1 MLDSAPIDELEA
13 ARPATAEVASRRW
26 SPGLAARLLLITL
39 GFVLL
44 TQVIF
49 FVPRVAAYRESQ
61 LRDRLSAAYTAALVF
76 GAAPDGM
83 LSKELTK
90 QILDSVGAQTIAIK
104 THNTRRLL
112 AMADAP
118 PPVTDSYDLRT
129 ATTMESIASA
139 FRGFFAPRDAVLMLV
154 GQAPMGGDFLEI
166 TLYEKRIT
174 DIVWAYSG
182 RFLRASVTIS
192 AAVALGLW
200 MAIWLFVLRPVRRLT
215 SNIIAFGQKPEDET
229 RVITPSGSGHEI
241 GKAEEALAAM
251 QLSLGRELEHKK
263 RLAQLGLAVAKINHD
278 LRNMLTAAQLISDRL
293 ATIPDPLAKRLG
305 PRLVATLDRAIAFC
319 QETLTYGGARE
330 KPPTPRDF
338 ALNAMLDD
346 VAEVIQARQAQSV
359 DIAIDVPDELE
370 VYADPDHVLRVVGNL
385 IRNATQALAQ
395 HGPGESKPAAIRI
408 KAVRQNG
415 AALIEVSDTGPGVP
429 AHLAA
434 RIFEPF
440 HLSTG
445 AGGSGLGLAI
455 AAELIE
461 RNGGAIVLA
470 PSRADDFYSGARF
483 QITLPLARRMAPARA
498 AS

>member
-1 MLDSAPIDELEA
+1 MLDSSPVTEFEE
-13 ARPATAEVASRRW
+13 ARPAAADAAPKRL

-76 GAAPDGM
+76 TAAPDGM

-118 PPVTDSYDLRT
+118 PPVTDSYDLRD
-129 ATTMESIASA
+129 ATMMDSIASA
-139 FRGFFAPRDAVLMLV
+139 FRGFFAPKDAVLKVV

-166 TLYEKRIT
+166 TLYETRIT

-182 RFLRASVTIS
+182 RFLRASLTIS

-200 MAIWLFVLRPVRRLT
+200 MAIWIFVLRPVRRLT
-215 SNIIAFGQKPEDET
+215 SNIIAFGEKPEDEA
-229 RVITPSGSGHEI
+229 RIIAPSGSGHEI

-251 QLSLGRELEHKK
+251 QRSLGRELEQKK

-293 ATIPDPLAKRLG
+293 ATIPDPLAIRLG

-319 QETLTYGGARE
+319 QETLSYGGAGE

-338 ALNAMLDD
+338 ALNAMLED
-346 VAEVIQARQAQSV
+346 VAEVIQARHTHIV
-359 DIAIDVPDELE
+359 DIAIDVPPDLE
-370 VYADPDHVLRVVGNL
+370 IRADPDHVLRVVGNL

-395 HGPGESKPAAIRI
+395 HGPGEGKPPAIRI
-408 KAVRQNG
+408 SAARRNDE
-415 AALIEVSDTGPGVP
+415 ALIEVSDTGPGVP
-429 AHLAA
+429 AQLAP

-440 HLSTG
+440 HISTR

-455 AAELIE
+455 AAELID
-461 RNGGAIVLA
+461 RNGGTIVLA
-470 PSRADDFYSGARF
+470 PSRPDDFYSGARF
-483 QITLPLARRMAPARA
+483 EITLPLARRMAPARA

>member
-1 MLDSAPIDELEA
+1 MLDSAPPSESDKA
-13 ARPATAEVASRRW
+13 QQAGATPRRW
-26 SPGLAARLLLITL
+26 SPGLAARLLLVTL

-44 TQVIF
+44 TQLIF
-49 FVPRVAAYRESQ
+49 FVPRVAAYRDSQ

-76 GAAPDGM
+76 GAASEGM
-83 LSKELTK
+83 LTNGLTK
-90 QILDSVGAQTIAIK
+90 EILDSVGAQTIAIK

-118 PPVTDSYDLRT
+118 PAVTDSYDLRD
-129 ATTMESIASA
+129 ATLMESIAST
-139 FRGFFAPRDAVLMLV
+139 FRGFFAPKDAVLKVV

-174 DIVWAYSG
+174 DIVWGYAG
-182 RFLRASVTIS
+182 RFLRASLMIS

-200 MAIWLFVLRPVRRLT
+200 IAIWLIVLKPVRRLT
-215 SNIIAFGQKPEDET
+215 SNIIAFGEKPEDET
-229 RVITPSGSGHEI
+229 RVITPSGRRHEI

-251 QLSLGRELEHKK
+251 QSSLGRELEHKK

-293 ATIPDPLAKRLG
+293 ATIPDPLAMRLG

-319 QETLTYGGARE
+319 QETLSYGGAGD
-330 KPPTPRDF
+330 KPPAPRDF
-338 ALNAMLDD
+338 ALNTVLDD
-346 VAEVIQARQAQSV
+346 VAELIQARQSHAV
-359 DIAIDVPDELE
+359 DIAVDVPDDLE
-370 VYADPDHVLRVVGNL
+370 IYADPDHVLRVVGNL

-395 HGPGESKPAAIRI
+395 HGPGEGKSPAIRI
-408 KAVRQNG
+408 SAARG
-415 AALIEVSDTGPGVP
+415 DGEALIEVADTGPGVP
-429 AHLAA
+429 ADLAP

-440 HLSTG
+440 HISTR

-455 AAELIE
+455 AAELID

-470 PSRADDFYSGARF
+470 PSRHGDFYSGARF
-483 QITLPLARRMAPARA
+483 EITLPLARRMAPARA
-498 AS
+498 AG

>member
-1 MLDSAPIDELEA
+1 MLDSAPPRERDKAQQA
-13 ARPATAEVASRRW
+13 AGSATPRGW
-26 SPGLAARLLLITL
+26 SPGLAARLLLLTV

-49 FVPRVAAYRESQ
+49 FVPRVAAYRDSQ

-76 GAAPDGM
+76 GAASEGM
-83 LSKELTK
+83 LTKELTK
-90 QILDSVGAQTIAIK
+90 EILDSVGAQTIAIK

-118 PPVTDSYDLRT
+118 PPVTDSYDLRDS
-129 ATTMESIASA
+129 TTMDSIAST
-139 FRGFFAPRDAVLMLV
+139 FRGFFAPKNAVLKVV

-174 DIVWAYSG
+174 DVVWGYAG
-182 RFLRASVTIS
+182 RFLRASLTIS
-192 AAVALGLW
+192 AAASLGLW
-200 MAIWLFVLRPVRRLT
+200 FAIWLIVLKPVRRLT
-215 SNIIAFGQKPEDET
+215 SNIIAFGEKPEDET
-229 RVITPSGSGHEI
+229 RVITPSGSAHEI

-251 QLSLGRELEHKK
+251 QSSLGRELEHKK

-293 ATIPDPLAKRLG
+293 ATIPDPLAMRLG

-319 QETLTYGGARE
+319 QETLSYGGAGE
-330 KPPTPRDF
+330 KPPAARDF
-338 ALNAMLDD
+338 ALNAVLDD
-346 VAEVIQARQAQSV
+346 VAELIQARQSHAV
-359 DIAIDVPDELE
+359 NIDVDVPDDLE
-370 VYADPDHVLRVVGNL
+370 IHADPDHVLRIVGNL

-395 HGPGESKPAAIRI
+395 HGPGEGKPPAIRI
-408 KAVRQNG
+408 SAARG
-415 AALIEVSDTGPGVP
+415 DGEALIEVSDTGPGVP
-429 AHLAA
+429 AQLAP

-440 HLSTG
+440 HISTR

-455 AAELIE
+455 AAELID

-470 PSRADDFYSGARF
+470 PSRLGDFYSGACF

-498 AS
+498 AG

>member
-1 MLDSAPIDELEA
+1 MLDSAPPRERDKAQQA
-13 ARPATAEVASRRW
+13 AGKAAPRGW
-26 SPGLAARLLLITL
+26 SPGLAARLLLLTV

-49 FVPRVAAYRESQ
+49 FVPRVAAYRDSQ

-76 GAAPDGM
+76 GAASEGM
-83 LSKELTK
+83 LTNELTK
-90 QILDSVGAQTIAIK
+90 EILDSVGAQTIAIK
-104 THNTRRLL
+104 MHNTRRLL

-118 PPVTDSYDLRT
+118 PPVTDSYDLRD
-129 ATTMESIASA
+129 ATLMDSIAST
-139 FRGFFAPRDAVLMLV
+139 FRGFFAPKNAVLKVV

-174 DIVWAYSG
+174 DVVWGYAG
-182 RFLRASVTIS
+182 RFLRASLTIS
-192 AAVALGLW
+192 AAASLGLW
-200 MAIWLFVLRPVRRLT
+200 FAIWLIVLKPVRRLT
-215 SNIIAFGQKPEDET
+215 SNIIAFGEKPEDEA
-229 RVITPSGSGHEI
+229 RVITPSGSAHEI

-251 QLSLGRELEHKK
+251 QSSLGRELEHKK

-293 ATIPDPLAKRLG
+293 ATIPDPLAMRLG

-319 QETLTYGGARE
+319 QETLSYGGAGE
-330 KPPTPRDF
+330 KPPAARDF
-338 ALNAMLDD
+338 ALNTVLDD
-346 VAEVIQARQAQSV
+346 VAELIQARQSHTV
-359 DIAIDVPDELE
+359 DIDVDVPDDLE
-370 VYADPDHVLRVVGNL
+370 IYADPDHVLRVVGNL

-395 HGPGESKPAAIRI
+395 HGPGEGKPPAIRI
-408 KAVRQNG
+408 SAARG
-415 AALIEVSDTGPGVP
+415 DGEALIEVADTGPGVP
-429 AHLAA
+429 AQLAP

-440 HLSTG
+440 HVSTR

-455 AAELIE
+455 AAELID

-470 PSRADDFYSGARF
+470 PSRLGDFYSGACF

-498 AS
+498 AG